1 MELKYEIA
9 LYICGAVALVY
20 IVLTFI
26 SLHRRRKYK
35 GGSKVV
41 VPDYLKNL
49 PYYKF
54 KVRSYKVMKFLLSL
68 SIISRKIRP
77 IRTYKAP
84 KAARIPQHF
93 QRFSFV
99 MVVSCR

>member
-54 KVRSYKVMKFLLSL
+54 KVRSYKVMKVLIRLRRQLSRTITGTSSSAWTSRRRSMNLTRSL
-68 SIISRKIRP
+68 STS
-77 IRTYKAP
+77 
-84 KAARIPQHF
+84 
-93 QRFSFV
+93 
-99 MVVSCR
+99 